1 MPQSYEMA
9 GLQNDNI
16 ASDGEE
22 SKSRLNLNLSLD
34 IRKREYVFLPGEE
47 NACSTSEYIE

>member
-1 MPQSYEMA
+1 MPQSYKIA

-22 SKSRLNLNLSLD
+22 SKSRLVSQFESRPKEKGVCVPTGGRECMLH
-34 IRKREYVFLPGEE
+34 KRVH
-47 NACSTSEYIE
+47 

>member
-1 MPQSYEMA
+1 MPQTYEIA
-9 GLQNDNI
+9 GLQNDNV

-22 SKSRLNLNLSLD
+22 RKSRLCLSLSLD
-34 IRKREYVFLPGEE
+34 LRKRGYVFLPGEE